1 MSLDESE
8 RNFMTEAKKKVYVE
22 TSVVSYLTAKPSHK
36 EIDVMEELW
45 QIKEE
50 LSSKFSSFRE
60 YCADLLKYQAE
71 RHPEFTS
78 QHVDGAAMK

>member
-1 MSLDESE
+1 MNKD
-8 RNFMTEAKKKVYVE
+8 
-22 TSVVSYLTAKPSHK
+22 
-36 EIDVMEELW
+36 IDVLEELW

-71 RHPEFTS
+71 HHPEFCQWTD
-78 QHVDGAAMK
+78 DGSGGEVR